1 MGQSYLIVLLTT
13 CLEEYSKNRLKRDAG
28 FLSYLFGEGQKIERT
43 REDLNELTETY
54 NTNFVNIG
62 KDEKVLSEK
71 LNQLVNKEKKIER
84 REKYLQTELRIQRIL
99 NNIKF
104 TRLDFEIIRTS
115 QIKMLGSM
123 LEKSV
128 ITTTLENL
136 ERGLLEKK
144 ERRVVCKKGTCIANI
159 KIKYAAK
166 SKKVEIQY
174 TLYMAQIT

>member
-1 MGQSYLIVLLTT
+1 M
-13 CLEEYSKNRLKRDAG
+13 
-28 FLSYLFGEGQKIERT
+28 
-43 REDLNELTETY
+43 
-54 NTNFVNIG
+54 NIG
-62 KDEKVLSEK
+62 KNEKVLRER
-71 LNQLVNKEKKIER
+71 LNQLVNKENKIER
-84 REKYLQTELRIQRIL
+84 REKSLQTELRIQRIL

-144 ERRVVCKKGTCIANI
+144 EEWCVKGDMHSKYQD
-159 KIKYAAK
+159 KICSNKQK
-166 SKKVEIQY
+166 G
-174 TLYMAQIT
+174 